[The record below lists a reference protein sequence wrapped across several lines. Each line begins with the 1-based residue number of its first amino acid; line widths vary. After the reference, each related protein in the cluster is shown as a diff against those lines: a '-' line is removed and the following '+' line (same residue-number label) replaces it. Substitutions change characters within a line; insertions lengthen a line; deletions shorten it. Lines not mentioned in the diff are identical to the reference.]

1 MLSRW
6 SIRTSLTL
14 VGIILVALTMVVGV
28 LGLTAL

>member
-28 LGLTAL
+28 LGL